1 MCNIYAIVGGVQLY
15 WWCIWAGCARCTP
28 SKSAT
33 SETNRFLGKASLYIL
48 FCNFMRLILCAWPII
63 ALNGL
68 IEEINQL
75 DPSFSLVERQ
85 TINIDKAGIMYN
97 GSDNNEELEIY
108 EGLSV

>member
-48 FCNFMRLILCAWPII
+48 FCNFMRLIQRD
-63 ALNGL
+63 L
-68 IEEINQL
+68 I
-75 DPSFSLVERQ
+75 
-85 TINIDKAGIMYN
+85 N